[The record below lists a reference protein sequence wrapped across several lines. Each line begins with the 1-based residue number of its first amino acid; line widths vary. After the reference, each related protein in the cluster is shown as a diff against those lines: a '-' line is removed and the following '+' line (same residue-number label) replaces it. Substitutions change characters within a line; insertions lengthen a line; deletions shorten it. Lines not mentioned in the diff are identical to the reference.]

1 MDIMFYINNYIQDLI
16 SDALLSPFGQAK
28 QKLHHLSSTSFWPNL
43 QTAAKLHHLSST
55 SFWPNLQTA
64 AVRKPLTQ
72 YGKFS

>member
-43 QTAAKLHHLSST
+43 QTAA
-55 SFWPNLQTA
+55 
-64 AVRKPLTQ
+64 VRKPLTLWKIFKQ
-72 YGKFS
+72 

>member
-43 QTAAKLHHLSST
+43 QTAA
-55 SFWPNLQTA
+55 
-64 AVRKPLTQ
+64 VRKPLTR
-72 YGKFS
+72 YGKFSKQ